1 MIALVRAIIRSLVLL
16 ILASF
21 IMFKISMFASIVSI
35 SPSIWLT
42 LETPHTSTDL
52 LSPQQ
57 IIELSKSSN
66 LPDDAQFF
74 KLAFSILYLQVNQP
88 HMWNQLKPKILSK
101 ELRRKIRD
109 NPELRTKIDLP
120 TPLTYLN
127 KISNPREFIN
137 FDFVQATAYY
147 KKGEMERSID
157 IYTRIVDSENILV
170 LSNLSSLL
178 ISKKKES
185 EITKRLHRVLDSM
198 SDETPESNLLHLR
211 LGEAYIAK
219 RKFQKGK
226 KYLQLASQSNNQKI
240 AKQAKLWLSEI
251 KKKGLDISYLGW
263 LYRASKLD
271 FGKSV
276 HSGKEIGEQIITR
289 FLLTFKLTLFTT
301 IIAFGVAVPL
311 GVFLGK
317 FPSLKLS
324 NIIKSMIYLLSGIPV
339 FLTCYLCLKG
349 FPQIIDSKSP
359 KLAYYFI
366 IGLCLAFGN
375 GLMYQMIQRIQQET
389 RELLQSDFFLAI
401 RARKANLTWH
411 LMVNLSWP
419 VVSTFVSQVPLLL
432 SGAIV
437 VEVIFTYQGIGH
449 WLFVAVQYKDFPVIL
464 PACALLVI
472 FVCLANLVRDFFQY
486 LIDPRLRY

>member
-147 KKGEMERSID
+147 KNS
-157 IYTRIVDSENILV
+157 LV
-170 LSNLSSLL
+170 
-178 ISKKKES
+178 
-185 EITKRLHRVLDSM
+185 
-198 SDETPESNLLHLR
+198 
-211 LGEAYIAK
+211 
-219 RKFQKGK
+219 
-226 KYLQLASQSNNQKI
+226 
-240 AKQAKLWLSEI
+240 
-251 KKKGLDISYLGW
+251 
-263 LYRASKLD
+263 
-271 FGKSV
+271 
-276 HSGKEIGEQIITR
+276 
-289 FLLTFKLTLFTT
+289 
-301 IIAFGVAVPL
+301 
-311 GVFLGK
+311 
-317 FPSLKLS
+317 
-324 NIIKSMIYLLSGIPV
+324 
-339 FLTCYLCLKG
+339 C
-349 FPQIIDSKSP
+349 
-359 KLAYYFI
+359 
-366 IGLCLAFGN
+366 
-375 GLMYQMIQRIQQET
+375 
-389 RELLQSDFFLAI
+389 
-401 RARKANLTWH
+401 
-411 LMVNLSWP
+411 
-419 VVSTFVSQVPLLL
+419 
-432 SGAIV
+432 
-437 VEVIFTYQGIGH
+437 
-449 WLFVAVQYKDFPVIL
+449 
-464 PACALLVI
+464 
-472 FVCLANLVRDFFQY
+472 
-486 LIDPRLRY
+486 